1 MTMKSLSVRG
11 IRIDRMAGMPVVTLR
26 EVDSPRREMQIFI
39 GAPEASAIKTSLE
52 GESTPRPMTHDLFV
66 LALER
71 LGVEI
76 VRVVI
81 THVVSGT
88 FFADLV
94 LSSPSGEETT
104 VSCRPSDGIALALR
118 AHCALY
124 ALEDLL
130 DTEGKEVPDEDVEN
144 DAEEILD
151 EFKSFIENI
160 SPEDFEG

>member
-11 IRIDRMAGMPVVTLR
+11 VRIDRLAGMPVVTLR
-26 EVDSPRREMQIFI
+26 EVEAPRREMEIFI
-39 GAPEASAIKTSLE
+39 GAPEASAIKSSLE
-52 GESTPRPMTHDLFV
+52 GETTPRPMTHDLFV

-71 LGVEI
+71 LGVGI

-94 LSSPSGEETT
+94 LSTQAGEETT

-118 AHCALY
+118 AHCPLY

-130 DTEGKEVPDEDVEN
+130 DSEGREIQEEDT
-144 DAEEILD
+144 DADEILD

>member
-1 MTMKSLSVRG
+1 MRSLSVRG

-26 EVDSPRREMQIFI
+26 EVETPRRQFEIFI
-39 GAPEASAIKTSLE
+39 GAPEASAIKSALD
-52 GESTPRPMTHDLFV
+52 GEATPRPMTHDLFV

-76 VRVVI
+76 VRVVV

-88 FFADLV
+88 YFADLV
-94 LSSPSGEETT
+94 LLSTSSGEETT

-118 AHCALY
+118 AHCPLY
-124 ALEDLL
+124 ALDDLL
-130 DTEGKEVPDEDVEN
+130 DSEGQEILDEESEAD
-144 DAEEILD
+144 EILD

>member
-11 IRIDRMAGMPVVTLR
+11 IRIDRLAGMPVVTLR
-26 EVDSPRREMQIFI
+26 EVEAPRREMEIFI
-39 GAPEASAIKTSLE
+39 GAPEASAIKSSLE
-52 GESTPRPMTHDLFV
+52 GETTPRPMTHDLFV

-71 LGVEI
+71 LGVGI

-94 LSSPSGEETT
+94 LSTQAGEETT

-118 AHCALY
+118 SHCPLY

-130 DTEGKEVPDEDVEN
+130 DSEGRETQEEET
-144 DAEEILD
+144 DADEILD

>member
-11 IRIDRMAGMPVVTLR
+11 IRIDRLAGMPVVTLR
-26 EVDSPRREMQIFI
+26 EVEAPRREMEIFI
-39 GAPEASAIKTSLE
+39 GAPEAAAIKSSLE
-52 GESTPRPMTHDLFV
+52 GETTPRPMTHDLFV

-71 LGVEI
+71 LGVGI

-94 LSSPSGEETT
+94 LSTQAGEETT

-118 AHCALY
+118 SHCPLY

-130 DTEGKEVPDEDVEN
+130 DSEGRETQEEET
-144 DAEEILD
+144 DADEILD

>member
-1 MTMKSLSVRG
+1 MRSLSVRG

-26 EVDSPRREMQIFI
+26 EVEAPRRQLEIFI
-39 GAPEASAIKTSLE
+39 GAPEASAIKSALD
-52 GESTPRPMTHDLFV
+52 GETTPRPMTHDLFV

-76 VRVVI
+76 VRVVV

-88 FFADLV
+88 YFADLV
-94 LSSPSGEETT
+94 LVTTATGEETT

-118 AHCALY
+118 AHCPLY
-124 ALEDLL
+124 ALDDLL
-130 DTEGKEVPDEDVEN
+130 DSEGQEIADEES
-144 DAEEILD
+144 DADEILD

>member
-1 MTMKSLSVRG
+1 MRSLSVRG

-26 EVDSPRREMQIFI
+26 EVEAPRRQLEIFI
-39 GAPEASAIKTSLE
+39 GAPEASAIKSALD
-52 GESTPRPMTHDLFV
+52 GETTPRPMTHDLFV

-76 VRVVI
+76 VRVVV

-88 FFADLV
+88 YFADLV
-94 LSSPSGEETT
+94 LVTTATDEETT

-118 AHCALY
+118 AHCPLY
-124 ALEDLL
+124 ALDDLL
-130 DTEGKEVPDEDVEN
+130 DSEGQEIADEES
-144 DAEEILD
+144 DADEILD

>member
-11 IRIDRMAGMPVVTLR
+11 IRIDRLAGMPVVTLR
-26 EVDSPRREMQIFI
+26 EVEAPRREMEIFI
-39 GAPEASAIKTSLE
+39 GAPEASAIKSSLE
-52 GESTPRPMTHDLFV
+52 GETTPRPMTHDLFV

-71 LGVEI
+71 LGVGI
-76 VRVVI
+76 ARVVI

-94 LSSPSGEETT
+94 LSTQAGEETT

-118 AHCALY
+118 SHCPLY

-130 DTEGKEVPDEDVEN
+130 DSEGRETQEEET
-144 DAEEILD
+144 DADEILD

>member
-11 IRIDRMAGMPVVTLR
+11 IRIDRLAGMPVVTLR
-26 EVDSPRREMQIFI
+26 EVEAPRREMEIFI
-39 GAPEASAIKTSLE
+39 GAPEAAAIKSSLE
-52 GESTPRPMTHDLFV
+52 GETTPRPMTHDLFV

-71 LGVEI
+71 LGVGI

-94 LSSPSGEETT
+94 LSTQAGEETT

-118 AHCALY
+118 SHCPLY

-130 DTEGKEVPDEDVEN
+130 DSEGREIQEEET
-144 DAEEILD
+144 DADEILD

>member
-11 IRIDRMAGMPVVTLR
+11 IRIDRLAGMPVMTLR
-26 EVDSPRREMQIFI
+26 EVEAPRREMEIFI
-39 GAPEASAIKTSLE
+39 GAPEAAAIKSSLE
-52 GESTPRPMTHDLFV
+52 GETTPRPMTHDLFV

-71 LGVEI
+71 LGVGI

-94 LSSPSGEETT
+94 LSTQAGEETT

-118 AHCALY
+118 SHCPLY

-130 DTEGKEVPDEDVEN
+130 DSEGRETQEEET
-144 DAEEILD
+144 DADEILD